1 VTLVGSGALLRRGP
15 VRLCGE
21 LYQVAGGDLTH
32 PYDAGAYL
40 LRGAKCVL
48 LDCGSVDG
56 HAALVAN
63 LRRLGVEPRDL
74 AAVYATHGH
83 YDHISGLAR
92 LRELAD
98 VPLWLHPA
106 EHVPV
111 RSGDGLMTSATL
123 VYERRFPPLV
133 VEHTL
138 RDGQTLPGSVRV
150 IHTPGHSPGS
160 VCFLLETGG
169 RRVVLAGDTLW
180 GGFHP
185 ALGSDIVAWRRS
197 LDRLLLERFDVMSFG
212 HVVSHLVIDAHAKVA
227 AARERL
233 GVLFD
238 PWFVPPY
245 QAD

>member
-1 VTLVGSGALLRRGP
+1 MTLVDAGAVTRRGP
-15 VRLCGE
+15 VHLCGD
-21 LYQVAGGDLTH
+21 LYQVAGGELTH

-40 LRGAKCVL
+40 IRGAECVL
-48 LDCGSVDG
+48 IDCGSADG
-56 HAALVAN
+56 HAALLAN
-63 LRRLGVEPRDL
+63 LRSLGVAPSDI

-92 LRELAD
+92 LRTLAD

-106 EHVPV
+106 EHKAV
-111 RSGDGLMTSATL
+111 RSGDDVATSAALLYDRT
-123 VYERRFPPLV
+123 FAPLS
-133 VEHTL
+133 VEHAL
-138 RDGQTLPGSVRV
+138 HDGQTLPGGVRV

-169 RRVVLAGDTLW
+169 HRVLLAGDTLW

-185 ALGSDIVAWRRS
+185 ALGSDIDAWRSS

-212 HVVSHLVIDAHAKVA
+212 HVVSHLVLDAHAKVA
-227 AARERL
+227 AARRRL

-238 PWFVPPY
+238 PWFVPPT
-245 QAD
+245 QAA

>member
-1 VTLVGSGALLRRGP
+1 VTLVGSGALTRRGP
-15 VRLCGE
+15 VHLCGD

-40 LRGAKCVL
+40 LLGERPVL
-48 LDCGSVDG
+48 FDCGSVEG
-56 HAALVAN
+56 HGALVAN

-74 AAVYATHGH
+74 AGVYATHGH
-83 YDHISGLAR
+83 YDHISGLAP

-106 EHVPV
+106 EHEAV
-111 RSGDGLMTSATL
+111 RSGDALLTAARPL
-123 VYERRFPPLV
+123 YDRAFPPLEV
-133 VEHTL
+133 DHALVE
-138 RDGQTLPGSVRV
+138 GEGV

-169 RRVVLAGDTLW
+169 RRVLLAGDTLW

-185 ALGSDIVAWRRS
+185 ALGSDIEAWRRS
-197 LDRLLLERFDVMSFG
+197 LDRLLFERFDVMSFG
-212 HVVSHLVIDAHAKVA
+212 HVVSHLVLDAHAKVA

-238 PWFVPPY
+238 PWFEPPC
-245 QAD
+245 AA

>member
-1 VTLVGSGALLRRGP
+1 VTLVGSGALTRRGP
-15 VRLCGE
+15 VHLCGE

-40 LRGAKCVL
+40 LMGARPVL
-48 LDCGSVDG
+48 FDCGSVEG

-63 LRRLGVEPRDL
+63 LRRLGVAPGDL

-83 YDHISGLAR
+83 YDHVSGLAP

-106 EHVPV
+106 EHDAV
-111 RSGDGLMTSATL
+111 RSGDPLLTSARPL
-123 VYERRFPPLV
+123 YDRAFPPLA
-133 VEHTL
+133 VEHGL
-138 RDGQTLPGSVRV
+138 ADGELPDGVRAL
-150 IHTPGHSPGS
+150 HTPGHSPGS

-169 RRVVLAGDTLW
+169 RGVLLAGDTLW

-185 ALGSDIVAWRRS
+185 ALGSDIDAWRHS

-212 HVVSHLVIDAHAKVA
+212 HVVSHLVLDAHAKVA
-227 AARERL
+227 AARQRL
-233 GVLFD
+233 GVLYD
-238 PWFVPPY
+238 PWFAPPF
-245 QAD
+245 AA

>member
-1 VTLVGSGALLRRGP
+1 VTFVGSGALARQGP
-15 VRLCGE
+15 VRLCGD

-32 PYDAGAYL
+32 PYDASAYL
-40 LRGAKCVL
+40 LLGAECVL
-48 LDCGSVDG
+48 IDCGSAEG
-56 HAALVAN
+56 HAALLAN
-63 LRRLGVEPRDL
+63 LRALGVAPGDL

-98 VPLWLHPA
+98 VALWLHPA
-106 EHVPV
+106 EHGAV
-111 RSGDGLMTSATL
+111 RSGDGLMTTATL
-123 VYERRFPPLV
+123 LYDRPFPPLS
-133 VEHTL
+133 VEHAL
-138 RDGQTLPGSVRV
+138 RDGQTLPGGIRV

-169 RRVVLAGDTLW
+169 RRVLLAGDTLW

-185 ALGSDIVAWRRS
+185 ALGSDIEAWRRS

-212 HVVSHLVIDAHAKVA
+212 HEVGHLVLDAHAKVA
-227 AARERL
+227 GARRRL

-238 PWFVPPY
+238 PWFVPPS
-245 QAD
+245 QTN